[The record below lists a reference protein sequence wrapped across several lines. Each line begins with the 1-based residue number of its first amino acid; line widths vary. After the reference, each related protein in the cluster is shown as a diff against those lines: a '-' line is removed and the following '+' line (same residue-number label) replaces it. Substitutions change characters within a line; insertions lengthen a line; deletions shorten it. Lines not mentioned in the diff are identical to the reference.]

1 MYNII
6 FSKDLTSPLEAFPLK
21 IGPVELESTLY
32 DWKSFSLPLTYEPC
46 LPFFLNLET
55 TSLINF
61 DPPGID
67 NYQPLGNLLQRYLK
81 FTMKQVEFFDN
92 DKFE

>member
-1 MYNII
+1 MKIHLAVEFFLATWILII
-6 FSKDLTSPLEAFPLK
+6 I
-21 IGPVELESTLY
+21 IGPVEFESTHY